1 MAGMSLGQ
9 AMQRRHE
16 LEQEK
21 LSMGRQK
28 LNDDYELGKMQI
40 GASLNRGGTQPAQS
54 SSMNNIAQINSN
66 ASTAAAG
73 AFNSAY
79 QKPTSAISNPSPG
92 VFGDIGSMSSF
103 EDMQK
108 PPAYKRG
115 TTRVKDKTG
124 KGNPKKDTVPAM
136 LAQDEAVLNAGAARI
151 LGRKRIADLNAQG
164 LSSMGMQGAQPEF
177 KDGAV
182 HAYGG
187 IDFNDP
193 AMKAQAQ
200 NMEMQRRLAQAP
212 RQPVMNSSLTQ
223 STPIEAAPV
232 REPVRPLVQQA
243 ARVPG
248 TSMVPVGK
256 PTIASMQRP
265 PVYGVTEMGDP
276 YEKAELDRNAQRARA
291 GQAAQAN
298 AAKARA
304 AQSAPLQKPSI
315 AGRAVGV
322 GGKVLRTAMSA
333 PAAAVLA
340 LLESANAGAAGD
352 DLDFAPGG
360 RFRTEPKRN
369 IASMTAAPAAR
380 PVTQP
385 VEVVNTQLAGPDRA
399 AQAAELDAK
408 SRQYVEGPLSGR
420 TTDLSNADF
429 AAQGMGDIAKI
440 VGKDG
445 KTTYTNIGNRNPY
458 NNEEAQARTVGYKA
472 GEKAR
477 AESVAEQTATPADL
491 ERQAAQFAMGQGR
504 KLADLQQQFVS
515 EPDATKRA
523 TIAENIGIMSGKTK
537 EPPKRRDI
545 VSTKQKTVDAE
556 GVEQEVPIMYDPETG
571 QLIDLT
577 GSQKVASTTRAE
589 YDKMPAGSRYIGTDG
604 KTYIKGK

>member
-9 AMQRRHE
+9 AMQRRYE

-73 AFNSAY
+73 AFNAAY

-92 VFGDIGSMSSF
+92 VFGDIGSMNSF

-164 LSSMGMQGAQPEF
+164 LSSMGMQGAKTEMKSGKLHASAGFLPEDERVN
-177 KDGAV
+177 K
-182 HAYGG
+182 
-187 IDFNDP
+187 
-193 AMKAQAQ
+193 MKARYGMIDSPPAS
-200 NMEMQRRLAQAP
+200 L
-212 RQPVMNSSLTQ
+212 SS
-223 STPIEAAPV
+223 SGYDA
-232 REPVRPLVQQA
+232 
-243 ARVPG
+243 
-248 TSMVPVGK
+248 
-256 PTIASMQRP
+256 
-265 PVYGVTEMGDP
+265 
-276 YEKAELDRNAQRARA
+276 
-291 GQAAQAN
+291 
-298 AAKARA
+298 
-304 AQSAPLQKPSI
+304 
-315 AGRAVGV
+315 
-322 GGKVLRTAMSA
+322 GKVLQAIGMD
-333 PAAAVLA
+333 PV
-340 LLESANAGAAGD
+340 GAAEPVARSIGSLSEVVKRPIVSTEVPAPPKRSLASQSMTPGD
-352 DLDFAPGG
+352 AMRLRRPAEPQYNRQVAVPGG
-360 RFRTEPKRN
+360 YVQPK
-369 IASMTAAPAAR
+369 
-380 PVTQP
+380 
-385 VEVVNTQLAGPDRA
+385 VVDLA

-458 NNEEAQARTVGYKA
+458 NNAEAQARTVGYKA

-491 ERQAAQFAMGQGR
+491 ERQSAQFAMGQGR
-504 KLADLQQQFVS
+504 KLADLQQQFVA
-515 EPDATKRA
+515 EQDGTKRA
-523 TIAENIGIMSGKTK
+523 TIAENIGMMSGKDRK
-537 EPPKRRDI
+537 APDRRNPILIPFEEPI
-545 VSTKQKTVDAE
+545 
-556 GVEQEVPIMYDPETG
+556 QEIGEDGKPVYGEATRKFGKVYDPETNKLFDPTAQTQPKPEDIIKAAFKSG
-571 QLIDLT
+571 KISREEARKQLI
-577 GSQKVASTTRAE
+577 A
-589 YDKMPAGSRYIGTDG
+589 IGME
-604 KTYIKGK
+604 